1 MLKAVY
7 LAVLSLASL
16 HIHIGIN
23 IHIYIYTISKCNR
36 RIKRVKSICEKHFFL
51 LLWCAMMITS
61 LNVLVCVRAHN
72 RNDDG
77 ATITESVLRYICTVR
92 VSVCVHVIHTPVLFW
107 LVYARGNGARARER
121 NGYPSV
127 CCSALLSSS
136 SSSSSTSTL
145 SAVCYRCR
153 NSCVLTATVRCQRF
167 TFIHPGTLTYF
178 CCTYSHFSFLC
189 WLFVRSLQA
198 HSFFVQSTIL
208 LRVLWELYYLLRVC
222 VLVCVCKGAEI
233 SWHSTIENVYGHV
246 VFCFSLFLL
255 FFLSDFNI
263 HPSKHTPE
271 TQKYKVH
278 VPVCV
283 CVVCVPGWL
292 VSRFGLA

>member
-92 VSVCVHVIHTPVLFW
+92 VCVCVYTLSIHQYCFDWCMRV
-107 LVYARGNGARARER
+107 AMERARESVTGIR
-121 NGYPSV
+121 PSV
-127 CCSALLSSS
+127 VQRYCRRRRHRRRHR
-136 SSSSSTSTL
+136 
-145 SAVCYRCR
+145 RCPL
-153 NSCVLTATVRCQRF
+153 CV
-167 TFIHPGTLTYF
+167 ID
-178 CCTYSHFSFLC
+178 
-189 WLFVRSLQA
+189 
-198 HSFFVQSTIL
+198 
-208 LRVLWELYYLLRVC
+208 
-222 VLVCVCKGAEI
+222 
-233 SWHSTIENVYGHV
+233 V
-246 VFCFSLFLL
+246 V
-255 FFLSDFNI
+255 
-263 HPSKHTPE
+263 T
-271 TQKYKVH
+271 
-278 VPVCV
+278 PVC
-283 CVVCVPGWL
+283 
-292 VSRFGLA
+292 